1 MPYFD
6 LQHQTKEIDD
16 FGETITLR
24 TITKSSYNKWGDPT
38 EANSDETG
46 IKAVFNI
53 ITQDDKYN
61 PEGIFKEGDI
71 LFFFKGDQANVTRGN
86 RIQYNSTWYEIL
98 EVTENK
104 YSGTV
109 WLQTAKVSKI

>member
-1 MPYFD
+1 M
-6 LQHQTKEIDD
+6 
-16 FGETITLR
+16 R
-24 TITKSSYNKWGDPT
+24 TVTTASTSKWGDKT
-38 EANSDETG
+38 ESLSNETG

-61 PEGIFKEGDI
+61 LEGIFKEGDI

-98 EVTENK
+98 EVTEHK

-109 WLQTAKVSKI
+109 WMQTAKVKKI